1 MDIITLFI
9 YDTNGFKLDMPLQYL
24 SGFELSSANMS
35 FGGYL
40 VAVFA
45 AKLVYA
51 LFTASIVMFLSMLCR
66 KTILAGAVCL
76 VPIFVPLYLK
86 TTSLSNPAVDILT
99 GNYTNM
105 LNDTG
110 YMNFWGI
117 PAREYVVYSAIIF
130 IMTAF
135 FVAGTYLLAE
145 RQVG

>member
-86 TTSLSNPAVDILT
+86 TTSLSVSYTHLT
-99 GNYTNM
+99 LPT
-105 LNDTG
+105 
-110 YMNFWGI
+110 I
-117 PAREYVVYSAIIF
+117 A
-130 IMTAF
+130 
-135 FVAGTYLLAE
+135 
-145 RQVG
+145 

>member
-1 MDIITLFI
+1 
-9 YDTNGFKLDMPLQYL
+9 MPLQYL

-51 LFTASIVMFLSMLCR
+51 LFHQVLLCFFQCFAERPYLQELSVLCQY
-66 KTILAGAVCL
+66 
-76 VPIFVPLYLK
+76 LYHYIRK

-117 PAREYVVYSAIIF
+117 PAREYVVYFAIIF

-135 FVAGTYLLAE
+135 LSQGHISLLKGRWDNE
-145 RQVG
+145 KYV